1 MLTTFSTTWSTAMNT
16 IPAREIKRRGIAAV
30 DELLKCGPV
39 HVIKNDEPRYVI
51 MDETRYRDLLDAE
64 DEASLYRIRES
75 QAEVDAG
82 LARRTTA
89 EELIAEFGL
98 DE

>member
-1 MLTTFSTTWSTAMNT
+1 MNT
-16 IPAREIKRRGIAAV
+16 IPAREIKRRGISAV

-51 MDETRYRDLLDAE
+51 MDETRYRDLLEAE
-64 DEASLYRIRES
+64 DEAYMVRVRES
-75 QAEVDAG
+75 IAEVEAG
-82 LARRTTA
+82 LARETTP

-98 DE
+98 EE

>member
-1 MLTTFSTTWSTAMNT
+1 MNT
-16 IPAREIKRRGIAAV
+16 IPAREIKRRGISAV

-51 MDETRYRDLLDAE
+51 MDETRYRDLLEAE
-64 DEASLYRIRES
+64 DEATLYRVRES
-75 QAEVDAG
+75 MAEVAAG
-82 LARRTTA
+82 NVRSGTAQELLA
-89 EELIAEFGL
+89 EIYG

>member
-1 MLTTFSTTWSTAMNT
+1 MNT
-16 IPAREIKRRGIAAV
+16 IPAREIKRRGITAV

-64 DEASLYRIRES
+64 EEAGMARVRES
-75 QAEVDAG
+75 LEDIRAG
-82 LARRTTA
+82 RVRTATA
-89 EELIAEFGL
+89 DELIAQIDAE
-98 DE
+98 E